1 MIIYMQN
8 NIINTKNI
16 AILKRE
22 KNINTNSYITKYEHY
37 ISING
42 VKIQFS
48 TEQERDKWFNTI
60 ERAMASE

>member
-1 MIIYMQN
+1 MKN
-8 NIINTKNI
+8 NIINTNNI

-22 KNINTNSYITKYEHY
+22 KNINTNSYISEFEYC

-42 VKIQFS
+42 VKIKFS